1 MCCRSASV
9 SLRLATITAGILMRK
24 ASVPIRDVRIPK
36 CCVRISPRILTTDPH
51 PRPRPQADA
60 VSDPLSVRE
69 SATRFLILTHVGHGL
84 STLRRVLR
92 RICRGHKSK
101 VMLPT
106 AVNRSRKNSN
116 ASTWII
122 SNSFFKSR
130 VQSVHMNIR
139 PIIRMQ
145 VFSPHG
151 YLFTAAWCCEGMKTK
166 ASTELLDNWQRRF
179 SVSQAPCLRCW
190 KRVRC

>member
-1 MCCRSASV
+1 MLSRIRCQSASP
-9 SLRLATITAGILMRK
+9 RLAFWFWPMSTFN
-24 ASVPIRDVRIPK
+24 
-36 CCVRISPRILTTDPH
+36 
-51 PRPRPQADA
+51 RPN
-60 VSDPLSVRE
+60 
-69 SATRFLILTHVGHGL
+69 GL

-130 VQSVHMNIR
+130 VQNVHMNIR

-145 VFSPHG
+145 VFPPHG
-151 YLFTAAWCCEGMKTK
+151 YLFTAAWCCEGMKTR

-179 SVSQAPCLRCW
+179 SSTLPAVLKTRSLLALSVTTSALWSALQ
-190 KRVRC
+190 